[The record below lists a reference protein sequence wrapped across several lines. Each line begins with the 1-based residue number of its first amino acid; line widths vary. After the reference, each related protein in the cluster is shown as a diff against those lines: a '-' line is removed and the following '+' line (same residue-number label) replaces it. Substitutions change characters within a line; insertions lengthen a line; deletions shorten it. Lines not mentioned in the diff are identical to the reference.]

1 MNETQHSCAL
11 IIFIRNP
18 EYGKVKSRLAATMGN
33 AKALKIYK
41 ELLRHTRE
49 VTIHIDARRHL
60 FYSEDIRSD
69 DEWLSSDYEK
79 QLQAS
84 GDLGDKMRQAFETVL
99 QSSKKAII
107 IGSDCPQITPEHI
120 NNAIALLENH
130 DIVIG
135 PSLDGGYYL
144 LGMKSLHIEL
154 FDDMTWSTDSVYSET
169 IERITM
175 KGLSYGTTETL
186 SDVDH
191 ERDWIKWG
199 WEI

>member
-1 MNETQHSCAL
+1 M
-11 IIFIRNP
+11 
-18 EYGKVKSRLAATMGN
+18 KSRLAATMGN